1 MKDELLALQE
11 LFKETMEKYGI
22 EYGTATTIDGSTWIT
37 IQLKDGSFVNVKNLK
52 ED

>member
-1 MKDELLALQE
+1 MKDELLTLQE

-22 EYGTATTIDGSTWIT
+22 EYAHGTLINGTTWIT
-37 IQLKDGSFVNVKNLK
+37 ILKDGSYVDAADLK